1 MGCRGGEDGPLAQ
14 LGPALEEVRLRVAE
28 RACELETSLELG
40 DEALALQ
47 QQRDR
52 VQGRDVWHAK
62 HLKNNARL
70 ATKGPV
76 VRTITPCGA
85 TVRGSRPY
93 LLVLDVAE
101 HGDLGLDRGLQVGL
115 ATAHHLCACAGCRAR
130 GVDDSGYG
138 VEMPQ
143 GERNKT
149 MGRTTSGE
157 RPRPRRSRT
166 LACVGLVF
174 CSPTLP
180 TTGTSETCSCAPAMR
195 TSEQERE
202 RVWHEAH
209 E

>member
-115 ATAHHLCACAGCRAR
+115 ATAHHLRACAGWR
-130 GVDDSGYG
+130 GPWGG
-138 VEMPQ
+138 
-143 GERNKT
+143 
-149 MGRTTSGE
+149 
-157 RPRPRRSRT
+157 
-166 LACVGLVF
+166 
-174 CSPTLP
+174 
-180 TTGTSETCSCAPAMR
+180 
-195 TSEQERE
+195 
-202 RVWHEAH
+202 
-209 E
+209 